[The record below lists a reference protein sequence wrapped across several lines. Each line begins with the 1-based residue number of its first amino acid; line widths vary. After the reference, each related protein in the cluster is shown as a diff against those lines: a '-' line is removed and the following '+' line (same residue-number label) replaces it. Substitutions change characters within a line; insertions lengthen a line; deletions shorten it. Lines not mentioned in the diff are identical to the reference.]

1 MRGALHPELQ
11 PRGCV
16 CPHDGVPAGVTAGT
30 RRASPRANQG
40 LQSGCCGDGSKG
52 SGRGRGDPGEE
63 VRAHTV
69 CARWR
74 WAHVCWGAQR
84 NESCVRPGA
93 PGWRSGGAAPV
104 APESRAVLSGF
115 HSCCF
120 FRMHP
125 PHGTW
130 ATSCGIRER
139 MRGMR
144 FSHSLIKLTE
154 QKGRET
160 ASN

>member
-93 PGWRSGGAAPV
+93 PGWRSGGAAKAFFLLRSHLSPV
-104 APESRAVLSGF
+104 LFSRGSTLAVSSECILRMARGLPPVESE
-115 HSCCF
+115 
-120 FRMHP
+120 
-125 PHGTW
+125 
-130 ATSCGIRER
+130 RE
-139 MRGMR
+139 
-144 FSHSLIKLTE
+144 
-154 QKGRET
+154 
-160 ASN
+160 